1 MASSGWQESDVPD
14 QHGRTVVVTGANSG
28 LGLRTAVVLASKGAR
43 VLLACRS
50 PERGGDALAEVTRA
64 ATGPA
69 PELVELD
76 LASLDSVKSAA
87 TRIRELTGDALHLLV
102 NNAGVMATPKGRTT
116 DGFETQFGTNHVGHA
131 ALTWLLLPALRG
143 AGTSDAPARVVT
155 VSSIAATRGTI
166 DADDPNF
173 EHRRYDPA
181 SAYGQAKLANQV
193 FALELDARL
202 RATGDPVIS
211 VAAHPGYTATNL
223 TSNMAGSYRNPVIAG
238 ALRAGS
244 AISDRFVAQDVRN
257 GTLPQLYAATAP
269 DVAGGDY
276 LGPDGFRQMKGSP
289 TRVKPLRPAR
299 DATTRERLWSLTQR
313 LTGIVP
319 DLG

>member
-1 MASSGWQESDVPD
+1 MTSGWHESDIAD

-28 LGLRTAVVLASKGAR
+28 LGLRTAVVLAGKGAR

-50 PERGGDALAEVTRA
+50 PERGRSALAEATRA

-69 PELVELD
+69 PELVALD
-76 LASLDSVKSAA
+76 LASLDSVTRAA
-87 TRIRELTGDALHLLV
+87 QHIREASGDVLHVLV
-102 NNAGVMATPKGRTT
+102 NNAGVMATPKGTT
-116 DGFETQFGTNHVGHA
+116 VDGFETQFGTNHVGHA

-143 AGTSDAPARVVT
+143 AGTTEAPARVVT
-155 VSSIAATRGTI
+155 VSSIAATRGRI
-166 DADDPNF
+166 DADDPHF

-202 RATGDPVIS
+202 RAAGEPVIS

-244 AISDRFVAQDVRN
+244 WLSDRLVAQDVRN
-257 GTLPQLYAATAP
+257 GTLPQLYAATAD

-276 LGPDGFRQMKGSP
+276 IGPDGFRQMKGSP

-299 DATTRERLWSLTQR
+299 DAETREALWSLTQR

-319 DLG
+319 DLR

>member
-1 MASSGWQESDVPD
+1 MASGWHEADVPD

-43 VLLACRS
+43 VVLACRS
-50 PERGGDALAEVTRA
+50 PERGQDALTEVTAA
-64 ATGPA
+64 ATGPK
-69 PELVELD
+69 PELVRLD
-76 LASLDSVKSAA
+76 LSSLDSVKEAA
-87 TRIRELTGDALHLLV
+87 ARIRELTGDALHVLV
-102 NNAGVMATPKGRTT
+102 NNAGVMATPKGMTV

-143 AGTSDAPARVVT
+143 AGTTGSPARVVT
-155 VSSIAATRGTI
+155 VSSVAATRGRI

-193 FALELDARL
+193 FALELDTRL
-202 RATGDPVIS
+202 RAASEPVIS
-211 VAAHPGYTATNL
+211 VAAHPGFTATNL
-223 TSNMAGSYRNPVIAG
+223 TSNMAGSYHNPVIAG
-238 ALRAGS
+238 VLRAGS
-244 AISDRFVAQDVRN
+244 WVGERVLAQDVRN

-276 LGPDGFRQMKGSP
+276 IGPDGFQQMKGSP

-299 DATTRERLWSLTQR
+299 DPKTREALWSVTQR

-319 DLG
+319 DLS

>member
-1 MASSGWQESDVPD
+1 MASGWHESDVPD
-14 QHGRTVVVTGANSG
+14 QHDRTVVVTGANSG
-28 LGLRTAVVLASKGAR
+28 LGLRTAVVLAGKGAR

-50 PERGGDALAEVTRA
+50 PERGKGALDEVAHA
-64 ATGPA
+64 ATGPK
-69 PELVELD
+69 PELVRLD
-76 LASLDSVKSAA
+76 LSSLDSVQQAA
-87 TRIRELTGDALHLLV
+87 AHIRDMTGDALHVLV
-102 NNAGVMATPKGRTT
+102 NNAGVMATPKGTT
-116 DGFETQFGTNHVGHA
+116 VDGFETQFGTNHVGHA

-143 AGTSDAPARVVT
+143 AGTTDSPARVVT
-155 VSSIAATRGTI
+155 VSSMAAARGRI

-202 RATGDPVIS
+202 RAAGEPIIS
-211 VAAHPGYTATNL
+211 VAAHPGFTATNL
-223 TSNMAGSYRNPVIAG
+223 TSNMASSYRNPVIAG

-244 AISDRFVAQDVRN
+244 WIGERVLAQNVRN

-276 LGPDGFRQMKGSP
+276 IGPNGFQQMKGPP

-299 DATTRERLWSLTQR
+299 DPETREALWSVTQR
-313 LTGIVP
+313 LTGITP